1 MPIEKNSMLFG
12 SRADESTST
21 AECCLLVDL
30 LETRDREGVGGQGL
44 YADSQS

>member
-21 AECCLLVDL
+21 AECWLLADL

-44 YADSQS
+44 YTDSQS